1 MEPCSIISMGVQM
14 SDNKWKMLVKCSSTA
29 AIFACTPGAPA
40 ASTAQQSSTGKEPAT
55 VQMHG
60 MEMPANDSA
69 FRDMQKRGQMAMGVD
84 QYMSQ
89 HKFDVT
95 SDGGRIE
102 LHRKTPDSLDIAQIR
117 AHMKLIQHAF
127 RAGDFSTPAFVH
139 MRNMPGT
146 DVMAAKKG
154 AIDYSYR
161 DLPLGA
167 EVRISTKDPAA
178 KRAVTQFL
186 NAQRMEHRASGRDK

>member
-1 MEPCSIISMGVQM
+1 M
-14 SDNKWKMLVKCSSTA
+14 SANRWMTLVKLSLTGAIIACS
-29 AIFACTPGAPA
+29 PGAPA
-40 ASTAQQSSTGKEPAT
+40 SSTAQQAAAKEPAT

-69 FRDMQKRGQMAMGVD
+69 FKDMQKRGQMAMGVD

-95 SDGGRIE
+95 PDGGRIE
-102 LHRKTPDSLDIAQIR
+102 LQRKTPDSLDVAQIR

-127 RAGDFSTPAFVH
+127 AAGDFSTPAFVH

-146 DVMAAKKG
+146 DAMAAKKG
-154 AIDYSYR
+154 VIEYTYR

-178 KRAVTQFL
+178 KAAITQFL
-186 NAQRMEHRASGRDK
+186 SAQRMDHRASGKDN